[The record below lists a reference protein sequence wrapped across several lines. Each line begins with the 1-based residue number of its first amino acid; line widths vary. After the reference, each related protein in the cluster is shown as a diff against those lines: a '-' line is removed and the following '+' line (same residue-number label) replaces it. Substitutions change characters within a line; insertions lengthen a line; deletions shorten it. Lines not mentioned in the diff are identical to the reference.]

1 MKLRKLKR
9 IVQAQASS
17 DGAGVRIQ
25 RLAGRDLN
33 RAMDPFLMIDEI
45 RSEDGAD
52 YIGGFPSHPHR
63 GFETITYMK
72 QGLMRHKDHM
82 GNEGLLAAGDVQWMT
97 AARGVIHSEMPE
109 QSEGLL
115 HGFQLWLN
123 LPAAEKMLPAAY
135 ADYASEQLPVFE
147 LGDGSAI
154 KVIAGTYSP
163 FSGDQRSAGPEVNA
177 KSVTS
182 PIPQGTTE
190 ALYWDLQLAPG
201 AQWQA
206 AIPAGH
212 NLAVY
217 VYEGSTVEV
226 EGMALATR
234 QLGLYGD
241 GEGLQLQAGSQGLS
255 ALVVAG
261 KPLKEPIA
269 QHGPFVMNSTEEI
282 EQAIADYQ
290 AGRLV

>member
-1 MKLRKLKR
+1 MKLRKLNR
-9 IVQAQASS
+9 IVHAQASS
-17 DGAGVRIQ
+17 DGAGVKIQ

-33 RAMDPFLMIDEI
+33 TALDPFLMVDEI
-45 RSEDGAD
+45 RSEEGAD

-72 QGLMRHKDHM
+72 QGRMRHKDHM
-82 GNEGLLAAGDVQWMT
+82 GNEGVLAPGDVQWMT

-135 ADYASEQLPVFE
+135 SDYRHAQLPVVE
-147 LGDGSAI
+147 LGDGSWL
-154 KVIAGTYSP
+154 KVIAGTYTPLAES
-163 FSGDQRSAGPEVNA
+163 SQKA
-177 KSVTS
+177 KAVAS

-201 AQWQA
+201 VSWQA
-206 AIPAGH
+206 AIPATH

-217 VYEGSTVEV
+217 VYQGSSTEAQ
-226 EGMALATR
+226 GMSLTAR
-234 QLGLYGD
+234 QLGLYGE
-241 GEGLQLQAGSQGLS
+241 GEGLNLQAGSEGLN
-255 ALVVAG
+255 ALVIAG

-269 QHGPFVMNSTEEI
+269 QYGPFVMNSSAEI

-290 AGRLV
+290 AGRLVAG